1 MKFTITPY
9 LVLFACLAT
18 TLALPIQEEGIAI
31 SNQTDTSISDSLS
44 GAYAEL
50 AEPGTNSLQAGT
62 DLAIL

>member
-1 MKFTITPY
+1 MKFTITSY

-18 TLALPIQEEGIAI
+18 TLALPVQEEGIAI
-31 SNQTDTSISDSLS
+31 SSQTDMTISDSLS